1 VKLFKDPF
9 CTLITKLK
17 TTKAKILL
25 KTTNTMKVW
34 GLTTRFNIFH
44 FRSQNATFAAGINP
58 KRIWIR
64 SLMLQSQFKK
74 LLGAIFKE
82 NISWK
87 PGIS

>member
-1 VKLFKDPF
+1 VKLSKDPF

-25 KTTNTMKVW
+25 KTTNIMKVW
-34 GLTTRFNIFH
+34 GLTTQFNIFH
-44 FRSQNATFAAGINP
+44 CRSQNVTFAVDINP
-58 KRIWIR
+58 KRIWIK

-74 LLGAIFKE
+74 LLEVIFKE

-87 PGIS
+87 PDIS